1 MSLNIKKEEP
11 HRLAR
16 ELAQF
21 AGETM
26 AGVITVALKKR
37 IEREERERS
46 TEERLRRMRAM
57 SKRVSKNYLSPQQ
70 VAKVRVVPVE
80 NATVTPGIHPH
91 PSLPQQ
97 TGEGTFETRFK
108 HVAKSLRPGPS
119 TVEHGDFLY
128 DERGLPA

>member
-21 AGETM
+21 AGETMAGETMAGETM

-70 VAKVRVVPVE
+70 VAKVRGVPVE

-97 TGEGTFETRFK
+97 TGEGTF
-108 HVAKSLRPGPS
+108 
-119 TVEHGDFLY
+119 
-128 DERGLPA
+128 

>member
-1 MSLNIKKEEP
+1 MICRLYLTGGPVSLNIKKEEP

-26 AGVITVALKKR
+26 AGETMAGVITVALKKR
-37 IEREERERS
+37 IEREKRERS
-46 TEERLRRMRAM
+46 VDERLRRMRAM

-70 VAKVRVVPVE
+70 VAKVRGLPVE
-80 NATVTPGIHPH
+80 NATVTPGIQPH

-97 TGEGTFETRFK
+97 TGEGTF
-108 HVAKSLRPGPS
+108 
-119 TVEHGDFLY
+119 
-128 DERGLPA
+128 